1 MRGNGSQKKKDMTN
15 FEMEK
20 MMKGEGVSKNMSR
33 GITLIERSVSK
44 GFILQKTLSN
54 ISYPT
59 YNNQD

>member
-20 MMKGEGVSKNMSR
+20 MMKGEGVSKNVSR